1 MKYPNRF
8 AILFSPQLLA
18 GYDQIYILHIY
29 SQMCPLLLCIFKER
43 MCCSLHI
50 PSGYFCS
57 KAYMYQIYLLRTTGN
72 KEWWTSSCVFY
83 CCVSRT
89 QSDMLRIEKTKSD
102 HTYQEEGRMRTMVY
116 CYVHFVTLKI
126 ILRKAYHQKEQHI
139 KSKEKCCHPLYLSL
153 RKKSMQ
159 KIKDVVWQ
167 EDACL
172 LPCMYLWS
180 LRLV

>member
-102 HTYQEEGRMRTMVY
+102 HTY
-116 CYVHFVTLKI
+116 
-126 ILRKAYHQKEQHI
+126 
-139 KSKEKCCHPLYLSL
+139 
-153 RKKSMQ
+153 
-159 KIKDVVWQ
+159 
-167 EDACL
+167 
-172 LPCMYLWS
+172 
-180 LRLV
+180 